1 MKRSVFWLMGILFSA
16 SLAITSCD
24 ETDGAVDPYHKWEER
39 NQLFI
44 DSIARVARANEGN
57 EVGQWKVIHTYKF
70 LPPLNSLTHEVNDY
84 VYCRVLEKGEGTSHP
99 LFTDAVKTNYRG
111 KLIPLY
117 DGSEFVFDQSYQGVL
132 NDEVAVPVQFGAV
145 VQHIGVAKHQD
156 GSIAFVAINTD
167 TVCLGIVQHPVI
179 VTIKFGQ
186 LINTRLGRAGDGCA
200 NREIVAVCLHRFD
213 AEKMFHLLPHIS
225 QVFSRCNI
233 VGIVPLAHNEERDS
247 TRCTG

>member
-1 MKRSVFWLMGILFSA
+1 MKRSIFWLMGILFSA

-84 VYCRVLEKGEGTSHP
+84 VYCRVLEKGEATSHP

-132 NDEVAVPVQFGAV
+132 NDEVAVPVQFGV
-145 VQHIGVAKHQD
+145 GE
-156 GSIAFVAINTD
+156 
-167 TVCLGIVQHPVI
+167 VI
-179 VTIKFGQ
+179 VGWTTALQQMVEGDRWEVYIPFELGYGIYGSSDIPGYSTLIFDMQ
-186 LINTRLGRAGDGCA
+186 LVELVTD
-200 NREIVAVCLHRFD
+200 
-213 AEKMFHLLPHIS
+213 
-225 QVFSRCNI
+225 
-233 VGIVPLAHNEERDS
+233 
-247 TRCTG
+247 